1 MLTHKLSD
9 LKLYRMQN
17 YQKVVARLLLAS
29 HAVMYHP
36 VKYRSLSAIGFRRS
50 EFDFHPCH
58 IISAF
63 LNFCP

>member
-1 MLTHKLSD
+1 
-9 LKLYRMQN
+9 MQN

-36 VKYRSLSAIGFRRS
+36 VKYRPCQPSAADDRNLI
-50 EFDFHPCH
+50 FHPCH

>member
-36 VKYRSLSAIGFRRS
+36 IKYRSLSAIGCR
-50 EFDFHPCH
+50 
-58 IISAF
+58 
-63 LNFCP
+63 